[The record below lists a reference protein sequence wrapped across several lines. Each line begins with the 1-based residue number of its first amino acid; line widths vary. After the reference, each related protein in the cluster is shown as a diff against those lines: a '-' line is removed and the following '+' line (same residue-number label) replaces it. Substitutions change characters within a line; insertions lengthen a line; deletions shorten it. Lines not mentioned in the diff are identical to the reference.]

1 MRVRL
6 RRFGGILTLTGP
18 NMPPEEKSWYQ
29 KEDEFWN
36 RLHERDASRRGSIWW
51 ILAVIVLGLMALGGL
66 RGPFT

>member
-1 MRVRL
+1 MTFLL

-18 NMPPEEKSWYQ
+18 HMPPEEKNWHQ

-51 ILAVIVLGLMALGGL
+51 ILAVILLGLMALGRL
-66 RGPFT
+66 SGPFT